1 MHSIILAGILE
12 QLKKA
17 PLTVFHGDQP
27 QALLDIKKQA
37 EKIFEDQ
44 SLKITEISQDEVAAL
59 NFPDFRRL
67 LSNAR
72 HEAIEKKIPH
82 FIFTTVSSP
91 VIANEVDQ
99 LVKVSYFDDRFLSQ
113 GPRLIELSIDKARGY
128 KTASGES
135 IVVNPY
141 DE

>member
-37 EKIFEDQ
+37 EKIFEGQ
-44 SLKITEISQDEVAAL
+44 SLEITEISQGDIAEL
-59 NFPDFRRL
+59 KFPDFRRL
-67 LSNAR
+67 LIDAR
-72 HEAIEKKIPH
+72 AEATNTDCPH
-82 FIFTTVSSP
+82 FIFTTVTSP
-91 VIANEVDQ
+91 VIASEVDQ